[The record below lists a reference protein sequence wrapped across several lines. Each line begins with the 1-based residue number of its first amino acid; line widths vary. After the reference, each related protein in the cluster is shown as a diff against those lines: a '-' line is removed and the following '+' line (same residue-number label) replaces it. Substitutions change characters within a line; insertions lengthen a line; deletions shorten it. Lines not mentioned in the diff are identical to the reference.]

1 MGFLCK
7 YITREIS
14 NWIGESDIKRNTQTY
29 AYIFGKRKCSFLF
42 ISTNG
47 KWQLILVLLDIDVLP
62 KHKDHLQ
69 SPLIGERENVC
80 TRDIKSIGVCI
91 H

>member
-47 KWQLILVLLDIDVLP
+47 KWQLILVLLDIDVFP